1 MMPLS
6 LLVPFQSLSHL
17 LALIF
22 VTVNIIEYCCCC
34 CCQLVLSVI
43 VHAMKR
49 QSCI

>member
-22 VTVNIIEYCCCC
+22 VTVSIIEYC

>member
-22 VTVNIIEYCCCC
+22 VTINIIEYCC

>member
-22 VTVNIIEYCCCC
+22 ITVSIIEYCF